1 MAPRAP
7 RAVRAARFGALGLG
21 ASGKGNQHCQA
32 ASRSS
37 FLGRIGAVNARI
49 PPAKELLAGDIECLS
64 RLVIE
69 EISADAG

>member
-32 ASRSS
+32 ASRPS
-37 FLGRIGAVNARI
+37 FLGRIGSIHARI
-49 PPAKELLAGDIECLS
+49 PPAKELLAGDIKRLP

-69 EISADAG
+69 EISAGAG